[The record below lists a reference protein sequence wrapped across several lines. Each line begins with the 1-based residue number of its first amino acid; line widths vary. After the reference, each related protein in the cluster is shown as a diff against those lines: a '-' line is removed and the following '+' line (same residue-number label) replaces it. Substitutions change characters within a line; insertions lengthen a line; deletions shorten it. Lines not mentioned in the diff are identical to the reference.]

1 MIINIININ
10 AGISINVIIL
20 RVTHWLHVPWRSNE
34 NVPAIFWDKQPL
46 RELLQHARDG
56 IKPAPG
62 SSMDN
67 VTTCIM
73 FFCQGFFQRWPCR
86 WDGHRRSFCWVSKGC
101 LPIQNRNISW
111 GGGWNFK
118 LKKSWN
124 TPYPLFLRFG
134 SSHNLGANLNS
145 NVFNGK
151 TPYR

>member
-1 MIINIININ
+1 MGVEGEVIINIININ

-67 VTTCIM
+67 VM
-73 FFCQGFFQRWPCR
+73 HYVF
-86 WDGHRRSFCWVSKGC
+86 
-101 LPIQNRNISW
+101 LPRVFSTMAMQM
-111 GGGWNFK
+111 GWTQTI
-118 LKKSWN
+118 L
-124 TPYPLFLRFG
+124 L
-134 SSHNLGANLNS
+134 LGE
-145 NVFNGK
+145 
-151 TPYR
+151 

>member
-1 MIINIININ
+1 MGVEGEVIINIININ

-67 VTTCIM
+67 VHYISSAK
-73 FFCQGFFQRWPCR
+73 GFFN
-86 WDGHRRSFCWVSKGC
+86 DGHADGMDTDDPFAG
-101 LPIQNRNISW
+101 
-111 GGGWNFK
+111 
-118 LKKSWN
+118 
-124 TPYPLFLRFG
+124 
-134 SSHNLGANLNS
+134 
-145 NVFNGK
+145 
-151 TPYR
+151 